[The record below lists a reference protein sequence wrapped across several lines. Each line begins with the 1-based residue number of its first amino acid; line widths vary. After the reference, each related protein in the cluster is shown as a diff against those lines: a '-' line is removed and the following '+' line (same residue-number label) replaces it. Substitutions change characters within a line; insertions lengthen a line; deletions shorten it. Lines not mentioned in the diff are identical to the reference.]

1 MAVNIEIKKEL
12 TEEEFTRIY
21 HKFQKSIEKQT
32 DSRYLSKSF
41 QELFKQVT
49 PAKEVQLL
57 LVSEPNKILKTITLE
72 KNIAID
78 ISSSKSILAQCYQ
91 AKEALYFND
100 ISRNSDYNPDIDNF
114 LAYPLKNLLLL
125 PLLNID
131 KEIEGIV
138 WAGISQKDFNQY
150 TPSDIK
156 YMTQVS
162 VLSEKMTTEEEEHQ
176 EDSNQKSNFYALTK
190 LKSWTW
196 NWKKKESR

>member
-1 MAVNIEIKKEL
+1 M
-12 TEEEFTRIY
+12 Y

-32 DSRYLSKSF
+32 DARYLSKSF

-72 KNIAID
+72 KNITID
-78 ISSSKSILAQCYQ
+78 ISSSKIILAKCYQ
-91 AKEALYFND
+91 TKEALFFND
-100 ISRNSDYNPDIDNF
+100 VSRNGDYNQDIDNF

-176 EDSNQKSNFYALTK
+176 EDSKQKSNSYVLAR
-190 LKSWTW
+190 LKSWSW
-196 NWKKKESR
+196 NWKKKEPR